1 MAMTDFT
8 IISRSLTS
16 RWFSTVTTIVTV
28 AVAVALM
35 IVLLSMRTAGQDAF
49 QRGAG
54 NMHMLVSAEDS
65 ALVAV
70 LNSVFY
76 ASAPRRAIPWSK
88 YLEISEGLRIPWEFA
103 IPNQQGD
110 SYRGFP
116 VLATTEEFF
125 TKFQPHPG
133 LEWSF
138 RDGRRFERPFEVV
151 IGSEVA
157 QGTGLRLGDEIY
169 LTHGIEDSRQR
180 RIFGR
185 ADETTMTPH
194 VHDDYAYRVVGILE
208 QTGSPHDRALFT
220 DLISTWVIHAH
231 DVRRAEDPS
240 VRMTTEAD
248 LRDADRLITGIY
260 LRVGTRPGRA
270 MSAGQQQ
277 IYDMLRRDTTITVAD
292 PHFEIQRLFRIVSNI
307 DQIFIGMAG
316 VVLLSSG
323 IAIMLALYNT
333 MEQRRRQIAILRVLG
348 CSRPRIFGL
357 VLTESALI
365 GLLGALAGVV
375 FAFIGM
381 IVVAELMKQTLGLV
395 IEPRLEP
402 VWTFV
407 MVMASILLAALA
419 GLVPAAAAYRTTVVA
434 HLRPLG

>member
-16 RWFSTVTTIVTV
+16 RLFSTVTTIITV

-65 ALVAV
+65 PLVAV

-76 ASAPRRAIPWSK
+76 ASAPRQAIPWSK
-88 YLEISEGLRIPWEFA
+88 YREITEGLGIPWEFA

-110 SYRGFP
+110 SYRGYP
-116 VLATTEEFF
+116 VMATTEAFF
-125 TKFQPHPG
+125 TRFEPHPG
-133 LEWSF
+133 VEWSF
-138 RDGRRFERPFEVV
+138 RAGRRFERSFEVV
-151 IGSEVA
+151 IGAEVA
-157 QGTGLRLGDEIY
+157 AGTNLQIDDEIY

-185 ADETTMTPH
+185 ADEVHMEPH

-208 QTGSPHDRALFT
+208 PTGSPHDRALFT
-220 DLISTWVIHAH
+220 NLESTWVIHAH
-231 DVRRAEDPS
+231 DIRRAADPS
-240 VRMTTEAD
+240 VTSTTAAD

-260 LRVGTRPGRA
+260 LRVGTRPGRTL
-270 MSAGQQQ
+270 SAAQQQ
-277 IYDMLRRDTTITVAD
+277 VYDTLRRDTTITVAD
-292 PHFEIQRLFRIVSNI
+292 PHFEIQKLFRIVSNI
-307 DQIFIGMAG
+307 DQIFIAMAA

-375 FAFIGM
+375 LAFIGM
-381 IVVAELMKQTLGLV
+381 FAVAEMMKQTLGLV

-419 GLVPAAAAYRTTVVA
+419 GVVPAAAAYRTTVVA